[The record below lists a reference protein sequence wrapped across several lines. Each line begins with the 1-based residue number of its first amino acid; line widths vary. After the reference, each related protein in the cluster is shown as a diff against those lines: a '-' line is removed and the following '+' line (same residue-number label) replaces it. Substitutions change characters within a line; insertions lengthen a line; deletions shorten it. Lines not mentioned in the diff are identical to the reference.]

1 MKFSIED
8 FPSKWDQIF
17 KDNYFEEYMKT
28 AILQSGFVFT
38 LSFKIN
44 LKLFWSVDRVQRST

>member
-17 KDNYFEEYMKT
+17 KNNYFEEYMKT
-28 AILQSGFVFT
+28 AILQSAFVFH
-38 LSFKIN
+38 S
-44 LKLFWSVDRVQRST
+44 LFQNQFEAFLEC

>member
-28 AILQSGFVFT
+28 AILQSGFVFH
-38 LSFKIN
+38 S
-44 LKLFWSVDRVQRST
+44 LFQNQFEAFLEC